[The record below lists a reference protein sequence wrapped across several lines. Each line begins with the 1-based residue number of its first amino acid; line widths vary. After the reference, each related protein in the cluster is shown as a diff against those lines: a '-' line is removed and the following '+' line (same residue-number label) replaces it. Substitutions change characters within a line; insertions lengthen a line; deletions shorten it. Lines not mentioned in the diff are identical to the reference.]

1 MRRSARHGLTLIE
14 LLAASA
20 ISLVILAG
28 VYQTLQQS
36 RVVLRTGRDFA
47 EQSGVVHRVHL
58 LLADC
63 VMQRKLPERLELF
76 DQPREPRDLTLKK
89 SLQRWQADVERIEW
103 QRKQRATQPTFVGL
117 DESLLLIVPC
127 DSTSEPSFD
136 LGEKAIWIGFGKPQ
150 VERLPD
156 AWQIPASE
164 MPEQPDSAWNG
175 LWIATFRQPLPQS
188 EGMQRWRFDQLRWI
202 SSDIASMHLRYHD
215 GQQWKTSWSG
225 GFTPLPA
232 AIEIQCQSKLAG
244 NSADGGP
251 LVLDLSTGG
260 VL

>member
-1 MRRSARHGLTLIE
+1 
-14 LLAASA
+14 
-20 ISLVILAG
+20 
-28 VYQTLQQS
+28 
-36 RVVLRTGRDFA
+36 
-47 EQSGVVHRVHL
+47 
-58 LLADC
+58 
-63 VMQRKLPERLELF
+63 MQRKLPERLELF

-127 DSTSEPSFD
+127 DSISEPSFD
-136 LGEKAIWIGFGKPQ
+136 LGEKAIWIGCGKPQ

-232 AIEIQCQSKLAG
+232 AIEIQCHRSASQPSFGLHAAPSTDGAG
-244 NSADGGP
+244 APDPDRLLPSLDHHSVGHSQQCSDGTGSGVARGRSWRP
-251 LVLDLSTGG
+251 LCEDVA
-260 VL
+260 

>member
-20 ISLVILAG
+20 ISLIILAG

-117 DESLLLIVPC
+117 DLRAIFRSWGKGNLDWMWET
-127 DSTSEPSFD
+127 TS
-136 LGEKAIWIGFGKPQ
+136 
-150 VERLPD
+150 R
-156 AWQIPASE
+156 
-164 MPEQPDSAWNG
+164 
-175 LWIATFRQPLPQS
+175 
-188 EGMQRWRFDQLRWI
+188 
-202 SSDIASMHLRYHD
+202 
-215 GQQWKTSWSG
+215 
-225 GFTPLPA
+225 A
-232 AIEIQCQSKLAG
+232 AARCLA
-244 NSADGGP
+244 DP
-251 LVLDLSTGG
+251 R
-260 VL
+260 